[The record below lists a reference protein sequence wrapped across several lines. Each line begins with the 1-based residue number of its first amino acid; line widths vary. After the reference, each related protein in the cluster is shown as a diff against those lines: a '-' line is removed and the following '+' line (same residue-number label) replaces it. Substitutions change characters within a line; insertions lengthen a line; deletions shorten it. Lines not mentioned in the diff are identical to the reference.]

1 MCFVKLLTKFDK
13 SDIIKKIE
21 LKERVEMRELIS
33 KDQRIT
39 MVPHDFK
46 FANKGVITEVAP
58 DYFMLEL
65 DYAPE
70 GILKSNYCECEF
82 YTQTKYGTLYFDSY
96 AKEINGN
103 TLKIASPA
111 KHKFLQRRQYTRI
124 KYILDLD
131 MFDGGNALKI
141 TTLDIS
147 AGGMKLKTNDNISI
161 EKDYTIT
168 LPLSEEQN
176 ITCTFSPIRIEKNNE
191 GGYTVSGRF
200 EFNSSRDK
208 MTMTQY
214 CAKRNIEIKNK

>member
-1 MCFVKLLTKFDK
+1 
-13 SDIIKKIE
+13 
-21 LKERVEMRELIS
+21 MRELIS
-33 KDQRIT
+33 KDQRII
-39 MVPHDFK
+39 MVPADFK
-46 FANKGVITEVAP
+46 FANKGIITDVAP

-65 DYAPE
+65 DYEPE
-70 GILKSNYCECEF
+70 GILKSNYCEF

-96 AKEINGN
+96 AKEINGK

-111 KHKFLQRRQYTRI
+111 KHKYLQRRQYTRI

-131 MFDGGNALKI
+131 LFEGDNASKI

-147 AGGMKLKTNDNISI
+147 AGGMKFKTKENISI
-161 EKDYTIT
+161 EKIYTIT

-200 EFNSSRDK
+200 EFNSNHDK
-208 MTMTQY
+208 MTIIQY

>member
-1 MCFVKLLTKFDK
+1 
-13 SDIIKKIE
+13 
-21 LKERVEMRELIS
+21 MRELIA
-33 KDQRIT
+33 KDQRII

-46 FANKGVITEVAP
+46 FANKGTITEVQP

-65 DYAPE
+65 DYDAD
-70 GILKSNYCECEF
+70 GILKNNYSEF
-82 YTQTKYGTLYFDSY
+82 YTQTSHGTLYFDSY
-96 AKEINGN
+96 AKEINGK

-131 MFDGGNALKI
+131 MFTEGDAKKI

-147 AGGMKLKTNDNISI
+147 AGGMKFKTNDAINID
-161 EKDYTIT
+161 KDYRIT

-176 ITCTFSPIRIEKNNE
+176 VECGFSPIRIEKNNE

-200 EFNSSRDK
+200 DYNSSMDK
-208 MTMTQY
+208 MTLTQY
-214 CAKRNIEIKNK
+214 CAKRSIEIKNK